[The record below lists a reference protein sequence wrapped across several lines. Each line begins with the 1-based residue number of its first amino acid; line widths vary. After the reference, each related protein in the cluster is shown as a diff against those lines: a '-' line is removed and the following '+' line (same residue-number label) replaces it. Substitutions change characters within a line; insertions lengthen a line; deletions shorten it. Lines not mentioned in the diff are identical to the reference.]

1 MTTGLINEIA
11 LTILMAGGT
20 LSGVLAIKKPIY
32 KILWMVGF
40 GALTLV
46 CGWQSVISYQE
57 APTAAGIVREV
68 SGRTDYAYFKADP
81 DELKKAKGPFKL
93 WVVGRGNTYSVYV
106 WISPAS
112 AHMNV
117 RTPAYYSIQHQ
128 ISSVEIINDGS
139 HITGTTLPLGD
150 YIIQFRAKNGEWNE
164 SLRLFLADGKVHQ
177 AVKVTDVN
185 AHELHDVNISQ

>member
-1 MTTGLINEIA
+1 MTTGLINEIV

-20 LSGVLAIKKPIY
+20 LLGALAFKKPIY
-32 KILWMVGF
+32 KILWIVGF
-40 GALTLV
+40 GIPTLACV
-46 CGWQSVISYQE
+46 WLSVISYQE

-68 SGRTDYAYFKADP
+68 NGATDYAYFKADP
-81 DELKKAKGPFKL
+81 DELKKAKGPFQL
-93 WVVGRGNTYSVYV
+93 WAVGRGNIYSVYI

-112 AHMNV
+112 ANMNV

-139 HITGTTLPLGD
+139 HITGTALPLGD
-150 YIIQFRAKNGEWNE
+150 YIIQFRAKNGEWYE
-164 SLRLFLADGKVHQ
+164 SLRLFLADGMVHQ

-185 AHELHDVNISQ
+185 AHELHDVDISQ